1 MVKGVLRG
9 DDARRCV
16 DCGVKGVM
24 VSNHGGRHLDTT
36 VTTAEVLSE
45 IVAEVGGSAEV
56 YVDGGIRRGTDIVK
70 ALALGARAVLLG
82 RPPLWGLSVA
92 GADGVAAVLKH
103 MREELVRAMQLC
115 GAASL
120 CGADARSGGGMKE
133 LIPTGKL
140 RFGVAFAPKTSALFV
155 VKEEDGS
162 PRGITADLGSTL
174 AKRLGV
180 PVEFM
185 VAPNT
190 GVLTDALADAKIDV
204 AFMPVDDE
212 RKKRL
217 DFGPMYALV
226 ESTYMVTAASGIKT
240 LAEVDRPG
248 VRVVGIANTTTI
260 RAAGRTLKN
269 IQPIAATSIDDALA
283 MLRGGKADAFALS
296 GTRCRISWR
305 CFPARI
311 SSTAASSRPASP
323 SRCRRAGRPRWPM

>member
-1 MVKGVLRG
+1 
-9 DDARRCV
+9 
-16 DCGVKGVM
+16 
-24 VSNHGGRHLDTT
+24 
-36 VTTAEVLSE
+36 
-45 IVAEVGGSAEV
+45 
-56 YVDGGIRRGTDIVK
+56 
-70 ALALGARAVLLG
+70 
-82 RPPLWGLSVA
+82 
-92 GADGVAAVLKH
+92 
-103 MREELVRAMQLC
+103 
-115 GAASL
+115 
-120 CGADARSGGGMKE
+120 MKE

-140 RFGVAFAPKTSALFV
+140 RFGVAFAPKMSALFV

-248 VRVVGIANTTTI
+248 VRVVGVANTTTI

-283 MLRGGKADAFALS
+283 MLRGGNADAFALDRDS
-296 GTRCRISWR
+296 LPDFVAM
-305 CFPARI
+305 FPGSHIVDGGFQQTGIAI
-311 SSTAASSRPASP
+311 AVPKGRPAALAYVTKFMEEAKASGAV
-323 SRCRRAGRPRWPM
+323 RRAMDRAGMKDLPVAP